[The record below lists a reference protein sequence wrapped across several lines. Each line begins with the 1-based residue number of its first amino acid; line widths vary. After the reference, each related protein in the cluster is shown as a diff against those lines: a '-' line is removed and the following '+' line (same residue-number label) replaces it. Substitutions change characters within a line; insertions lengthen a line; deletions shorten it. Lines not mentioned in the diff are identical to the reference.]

1 MTDVLR
7 ILCGPFAWFVAF
19 SAVYGLHGLI
29 CGHGVEGE
37 AFGVL
42 SLPRVLM
49 VAAWLVSMLL
59 LAGLVRGL
67 YSPRLASASSFVTVV
82 SRATGW
88 VGLVATTWTLSPTLM
103 TTYCL

>member
-7 ILCGPFAWFVAF
+7 ILCGPFAWFAAF

-29 CGHGVEGE
+29 CGHGIDGE
-37 AFGVL
+37 VFGVL
-42 SLPRVLM
+42 SLPRVLL
-49 VAAWLVSMLL
+49 VAAWLVSMIL
-59 LAGLVRGL
+59 LAGLVWGL
-67 YSPRLASASSFVTVV
+67 YSPRFASPSSFVTVV

-88 VGLVATTWTLSPTLM
+88 VGLVATAWTLYPTVT